1 MKTITYTNAK
11 LKKLLQRHTDFN
23 EKCTIHLND
32 KSYVVLDADWL
43 KNEAYPAYYKWLSF
57 AGITEWRT
65 NWDCDNFSQTFKTFL
80 NILHARENSL
90 TFTERSKSNK
100 KNFTEAEAVAVGT
113 MSYNNSARSEH
124 AINMVIGKN
133 NELLFFEPDG
143 GDFLNLNKKQKES
156 IWYLNF

>member
-90 TFTERSKSNK
+90 AFKETFGTNNK
-100 KNFTEAEAVAVGT
+100 NATDAEAVAIGV
-113 MSYNNSARSEH
+113 MSYNNSARSAH
-124 AINMVIGKN
+124 AINMVIGKMMKYY
-133 NELLFFEPDG
+133 
-143 GDFLNLNKKQKES
+143 FLNQMVE
-156 IWYLNF
+156 II